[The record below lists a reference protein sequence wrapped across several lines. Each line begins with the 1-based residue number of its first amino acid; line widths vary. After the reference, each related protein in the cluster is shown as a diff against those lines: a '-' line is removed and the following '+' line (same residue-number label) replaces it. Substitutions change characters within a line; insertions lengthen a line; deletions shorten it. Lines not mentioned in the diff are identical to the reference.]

1 MAAGHFSYYQYLPY
15 GAENAHVYG
24 AIAVSAVVLGGS
36 LIAARKLK
44 HATLGP
50 ERGLVPDSKLTFKNF
65 FEIVAERLYAFV
77 EGTMGHHDAQKFF
90 PFIGSLFL
98 FIFVSNFSGL
108 IPGLLPP
115 TDNINTT
122 LALGLTTFLYYN
134 WVGFKSNGPGYLKHF
149 LGPLLPLA
157 PLMLAIELVSH
168 CVRPISLG
176 LRLRG
181 NISGDHMVLGSFTDL
196 NIAGLPAGLFGI
208 PIPFMGLGLFVAF
221 IQAFVFSLLA
231 MVYISL
237 ASEHDH

>member
-1 MAAGHFSYYQYLPY
+1 MAAGHFSYYHLLPN
-15 GAENAHVYG
+15 GEQLAHVYG

-44 HATLGP
+44 HAALGP
-50 ERGLVPDSKLTFKNF
+50 ERGLVPDSKLTYKNF
-65 FEIVAERLYAFV
+65 FEIIAERLYAFV
-77 EGTMGHHDAQKFF
+77 ESTMGHHDAQKFF

-98 FIFVSNFSGL
+98 FVFISNLSGS
-108 IPGLLPP
+108 IPGFAPP
-115 TDNINTT
+115 TDNLNTT

-134 WVGFKSNGPGYLKHF
+134 WVGLKSNGPGYLKHF

-157 PLMLAIELVSH
+157 PLMFVIELISH
-168 CVRPISLG
+168 CVRPFSLG

-181 NISGDHMVLGSFTDL
+181 NIAGDHLVLGTFTDL
-196 NIAGLPAGLFGI
+196 TVAGAPAGAFGI
-208 PIPFMGLGLFVAF
+208 LIPFMALGLFVAF

-231 MVYISL
+231 MIYISL